1 MLRLYTSSVGFG
13 PMLAYIIRRL
23 CLLPLILLGVTLL
36 IFILLQFLDPYA
48 RLKLYVKGPV
58 KGGKEQLDRLLDKYG
73 FNDPLWVQY
82 GRWLEQV
89 AQGNLGWSDTDKTT
103 VLDAIL
109 NRFPATAE
117 LTFYAIVPLVFL
129 AIWMGVV
136 ASVRHN
142 QWVDQA
148 LRFFTVI
155 GTSLPIF
162 VLGLFLLMIF
172 YGLLY
177 RHLPTLFEGWFAPGR
192 LSEWANTIVNDP
204 KQFTRITGMI
214 TIDAILNGQWR
225 IFWDAFGHLIL
236 PVVGLSFSGW
246 AYLQRVMRSS
256 MLETLRQDYVTTARA
271 KGLPEKRVI
280 IKHARRNALIPI
292 VTLVGFTIIG
302 LLGGVIITETIF
314 NYPGLGNWTAAAAIQ
329 LDIPSVL
336 GYVLFSTTLLIL
348 INLLVDLLYTIIDP
362 RVRLI

>member
-1 MLRLYTSSVGFG
+1 
-13 PMLAYIIRRL
+13 MLAYIARRL
-23 CLLPLILLGVTLL
+23 MLLPLILFGVTIL
-36 IFILLQFLDPYA
+36 IFIMLQFMNPYA
-48 RLKLYVKGPV
+48 RLKLYVRSPAEL
-58 KGGKEQLDRLLDKYG
+58 KGGTDQLDRLLVKYG
-73 FNDPLWVQY
+73 LNDPFWVQY
-82 GRWLEQV
+82 GHWLEQV
-89 AQGNLGWSDTDKTT
+89 AQGNLGWSETAKTS
-103 VLDAIL
+103 VLDAIQ

-117 LTFYAIVPLVFL
+117 LTLYAIVPLVFF
-129 AIWMGVV
+129 AIWMGV
-136 ASVRHN
+136 AAAVRHN
-142 QWVDQA
+142 LWADQF
-148 LRFFTVI
+148 LRFITVI

-162 VLGLFLLMIF
+162 VLGLFLLMIC

-177 RHLPTLFEGWFAPGR
+177 RHLPSLFEGWFAPGR
-192 LSEWANTIVNDP
+192 LSEWAQAAVRDS
-204 KQFTRITGMI
+204 KQFNSITGMV

-225 IFWDAFGHLIL
+225 IFWDALGHLIL

-280 IKHARRNALIPI
+280 VKHARRNALIPI
-292 VTLVGFTIIG
+292 VTLVGFTVIG

-336 GYVLFSTTLLIL
+336 GYVLFATTLLIL
-348 INLLVDLLYTIIDP
+348 INLIVDLLYTVIDP